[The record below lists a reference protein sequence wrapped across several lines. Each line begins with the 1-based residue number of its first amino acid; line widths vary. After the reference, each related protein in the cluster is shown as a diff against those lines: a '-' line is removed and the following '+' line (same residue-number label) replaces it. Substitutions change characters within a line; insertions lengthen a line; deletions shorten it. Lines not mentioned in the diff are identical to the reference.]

1 MKNKILL
8 PLLATMSGVLLTLMI
23 MSNSYLSQFTSP
35 LKASWLTHGVGAVFS
50 FAVFMLFR
58 LRNKHVV
65 LKGKTNIIS
74 YLAGIPGAFTV
85 LLAAITVNSPLSL
98 SGSIVLMLVGQVV
111 FGLVIDYF
119 GFFGL
124 RVKGKRI
131 DTSDLIVS
139 ALFILGSTL
148 IVLGK

>member
-8 PLLATMSGVLLTLMI
+8 PLLAIMSGVLLTLMI

-65 LKGKTNIIS
+65 LKGKTSIIS